1 MAARPLATCLLFAA
15 ALPAHAVELRIV
27 PADPVAF
34 ERMAVRLV
42 TDSCTFDEDAVEVR
56 LEGRT
61 FVVTQRSNPC
71 LLPGPAEIVDVQLGA
86 VPEGDY
92 RVEVREAGLP
102 EPVGA
107 LDFPVSGLVRGA
119 TFPPPP
125 RPLANFE
132 GLWWNG
138 VEAGWGLSLK
148 QGATNALFGALLV
161 LDPSGTARWYSVQS
175 GNWETSTRWSG
186 RVLRSSSEAGRVTHA
201 DVGTAVFDFTMRPG
215 SEDVATLTLTID
227 GATTARTIKRLRL

>member
-1 MAARPLATCLLFAA
+1 MTARLFATLSLLA
-15 ALPAHAVELRIV
+15 VPLGLPAVELRIA
-27 PADPVAF
+27 PANPVEF

-71 LLPGPAEIVDVQLGA
+71 LVPGPAEVVEVQLGA
-86 VPEGDY
+86 VPPGDY
-92 RVEVREAGLP
+92 RVELREAGLA

-107 LDFPVSGLVRGA
+107 LEFSVSGLVRGA

-138 VEAGWGLSLK
+138 VDAGWGISLK
-148 QGATNALFGALLV
+148 QGATSGLFGALLV
-161 LDPSGTARWYSVQS
+161 LDAGGTARWYSVQS
-175 GNWETSTRWSG
+175 GSWETSTRWSG
-186 RVLRSSSEAGRVTHA
+186 RVLRSSNEAGRVTHA
-201 DVGTAVFDFTMRPG
+201 DVGTATFDFTMRPG

-227 GATTARTIKRLRL
+227 GVATTRSIKRLRL